1 MSILDRL
8 VDLILS
14 TTIGGATLIFLGL
27 SAVCMVVTVKR
38 ERAAARDAQ
47 ALRDLDTGGVR

>member
-27 SAVCMVVTVKR
+27 SAPRVVLTVKR
-38 ERAAARDAQ
+38 VRAAGCVAQ